1 MAKFVRVSEPAL
13 LIPPPLPEELPC
25 VADRLVIEAIAPAS
39 TWKTPDKLLPER
51 LSWFWPDPLSPGPI
65 WPGPARVRLESSSS
79 GPLIRTEVHGALP
92 ANCDVS
98 TVMSPAPKS
107 LATLMALRSEQAS
120 LPSHPGAAPESSA
133 NKLATSCGRE
143 LTTMPASLPLK
154 VPSPAEIVCVPRLSR
169 VAVKVCTPMSAPT
182 KV

>member
-1 MAKFVRVSEPAL
+1 MATFVRVSEPAL

-39 TWKTPDKLLPER
+39 TWKTLDKLLPER
-51 LSWFWPDPLSPGPI
+51 LSWFWPDPLS
-65 WPGPARVRLESSSS
+65 PGPARVRLESSSS

-133 NKLATSCGRE
+133 NKLA
-143 LTTMPASLPLK
+143 AS
-154 VPSPAEIVCVPRLSR
+154 
-169 VAVKVCTPMSAPT
+169 
-182 KV
+182 